1 MIFFNLRGKD
11 KITIIPFNQEI
22 IDVWNTNNGIE
33 TKNLIKKIEEQTV
46 NGATNIY
53 DSSIKALKILENES
67 KDYNVSIVLMTDGM
81 SNYGSMQ
88 NLRYQYN
95 NIKRE
100 IPIYS
105 IMFGDAD
112 SSQLENIAELTNALV
127 FDGRTNLLE
136 AFKQVRGYN

>member
-1 MIFFNLRGKD
+1 MIFFNLHGKD
-11 KITIIPFNQEI
+11 KITIIPFNQDV
-22 IDVWNTNNGIE
+22 IDVWQSKNGID
-33 TKNLIKKIEEQTV
+33 TDILINNIEELDV
-46 NGATNIY
+46 YGATNIY
-53 DSSIKALKILENES
+53 DSSIKALKILENET
-67 KDYNVSIVLMTDGM
+67 KEYNTSIVLMTDGM

-88 NLRYQYN
+88 NLREQYN
-95 NIKRE
+95 TIKKE

-112 SSQLENIAELTNALV
+112 SSQLKSIAELTNAKV